1 MNLSSQKSAIALSAS
16 AAALLMPV
24 SAFAEDGAAGAD
36 ILIPKMAEFI
46 PALIAFLII
55 WIVLAKV
62 ALPGIMKTM
71 EERGKKI
78 EESLDEA
85 EKTKQEAIAKR
96 AESDS
101 IVTDARR
108 QAADIVLEA
117 RKDAESERAR
127 IIEAAHKEAEEI
139 IAVLDTMSKRDQ
151 LDLLPKVAAAFKY
164 VAEEDEDVVGVT
176 VTTAIPLDDELRQTI
191 TKKCEQDFG
200 RKVFLIEQVDPSIVG
215 GLVLEARGERRDI
228 SVKTQLRI
236 AQETLAN
243 SANSYGGEA

>member
-1 MNLSSQKSAIALSAS
+1 MQSKKVLLIGSYSPENEGKPEIIDRDYYRQGWIFKDEAAKAENHVFEDLEMVERLASAS
-16 AAALLMPV
+16 P
-24 SAFAEDGAAGAD
+24 
-36 ILIPKMAEFI
+36 
-46 PALIAFLII
+46 
-55 WIVLAKV
+55 
-62 ALPGIMKTM
+62 
-71 EERGKKI
+71 
-78 EESLDEA
+78 
-85 EKTKQEAIAKR
+85 
-96 AESDS
+96 
-101 IVTDARR
+101 
-108 QAADIVLEA
+108 
-117 RKDAESERAR
+117 
-127 IIEAAHKEAEEI
+127 EI

>member
-1 MNLSSQKSAIALSAS
+1 
-16 AAALLMPV
+16 MPV

-117 RKDAESERAR
+117 RKDVVRAR
-127 IIEAAHKEAEEI
+127 PYHRGCSQGGRGDHRQGPYRPSRTSASPSTPVPRAPSPTCPLPSPPRSWARHSRTSPSPEEVIERYIQEA
-139 IAVLDTMSKRDQ
+139 
-151 LDLLPKVAAAFKY
+151 VA
-164 VAEEDEDVVGVT
+164 
-176 VTTAIPLDDELRQTI
+176 
-191 TKKCEQDFG
+191 
-200 RKVFLIEQVDPSIVG
+200 
-215 GLVLEARGERRDI
+215 
-228 SVKTQLRI
+228 
-236 AQETLAN
+236 
-243 SANSYGGEA
+243 